1 MKLSLPKGLPK
12 GRGPLGWAFPPLHQQ
27 QSYELPSLGVPSL
40 RCKHNIVDEH
50 HPLISN
56 QANLEV
62 FVFFFRPCP
71 SKSWELS
78 CVFGGFNPPLSKP
91 SQCSVHLGLLH
102 LPCKNLNYQNQN
114 LHLIVTMSCFQG
126 CKSLLFT

>member
-40 RCKHNIVDEH
+40 RCKHDILDEH

-62 FVFFFRPCP
+62 FCLFFFVHVLLRVG
-71 SKSWELS
+71 SSI
-78 CVFGGFNPPLSKP
+78 VFFGGFNPPLSKP
-91 SQCSVHLGLLH
+91 S
-102 LPCKNLNYQNQN
+102 
-114 LHLIVTMSCFQG
+114 
-126 CKSLLFT
+126 